1 MEDFGN
7 SGPMPFRPCA
17 MMLKVNPSIRI
28 KARPV
33 DEGILLKIKDH
44 LDVDIRLFDPDLKPG
59 IAIGGKISRPVRADA
74 HISVASCG
82 GDPVALFELGF
93 TVQQILLYLA
103 YSRLSYVFHFDGRT
117 AVIPFSSA
125 KPLSAQTPFP
135 QDYAATS
142 LPEVKDLLYF
152 KTWGN
157 HPDLFFEDDPKLDSV
172 IRYARY
178 APRVTGYGGLK
189 FIMDE
194 EHIHL
199 MIENGGAPPAEAD
212 YVNAGTILLN
222 FSFSAGMLNLK
233 GEWKLLRGI
242 DAPDKSVFGIPEEV
256 FHFAT
261 WHGQLF

>member
-7 SGPMPFRPCA
+7 SGQMPFRPCA
-17 MMLKVNPSIRI
+17 MMLKVNPSTRI

-44 LDVDIRLFDPDLKPG
+44 LDGDIRLFDPDLKAG
-59 IAIGGKISRPVRADA
+59 IEVSGKTSRPVKADA
-74 HISVASCG
+74 HISVVSRSGEPA
-82 GDPVALFELGF
+82 ALFELGF
-93 TVQQILLYLA
+93 TVQQVLLYLA
-103 YSRLSYVFHFDGRT
+103 YLRLSYVFLFDGRT

-125 KPLSAQTPFP
+125 KLISAEAPFP
-135 QDYAATS
+135 KGYAVTS

-157 HPDLFFEDDPKLDSV
+157 HPALFFEDNPKLDSV
-172 IRYARY
+172 MRYARY
-178 APRVTGYGGLK
+178 APRVSGYGGLK

-199 MIENGGAPPAEAD
+199 MIENGGTQPADAD
-212 YVNAGTILLN
+212 CVNAGMMALN
-222 FSFSAGMLNLK
+222 FSFSAEMLNLK
-233 GEWKLLRGI
+233 GEWKLLRGM
-242 DAPDKSVFGIPEEV
+242 DVPDKSIFGIPEGV